1 MLCICIHK
9 MFKKTLNKMLS
20 CKFSVKLLIAMLS
33 LLLIYNIVDRGFSLF
48 FLKEGLEGSDGG
60 QDDNVQEENNKTMQ
74 ADQNSQYQEYSKQ
87 QNTPMVLAQKN
98 QANIMALRE
107 QLAKLGDI
115 QKLIVDLT
123 SRVDVNEKNIQALT
137 NAQTAQQQSM
147 AKKNEQ
153 RAQLTK

>member
-1 MLCICIHK
+1 

-33 LLLIYNIVDRGFSLF
+33 LLLIYNIAERGFSLF
-48 FLKEGLEGSDGG
+48 SLKEGLEGSDGG

-98 QANIMALRE
+98 QANIMALRD

>member
-1 MLCICIHK
+1 
-9 MFKKTLNKMLS
+9 MFKKAMNKMLS
-20 CKFSVKLLIAMLS
+20 PKFSVKLLIAVLS
-33 LLLIYNIVDRGFSLF
+33 LLFIYNIVDNGFSLF
-48 FLKEGLEGSDGG
+48 SLKEGLEGSDGG
-60 QDDNVQEENNKTMQ
+60 SDDNVHEQNNETMQ

-98 QANIMALRE
+98 QANIMALKD
-107 QLAKLGDI
+107 QLTKLGDI
-115 QKLIVDLT
+115 QKLIADLT

-153 RAQLTK
+153 RAQISK

>member
-1 MLCICIHK
+1 

>member
-1 MLCICIHK
+1 

-20 CKFSVKLLIAMLS
+20 CKFSVKLLIALLS
-33 LLLIYNIVDRGFSLF
+33 LLLIYNIAERGFSLF
-48 FLKEGLEGSDGG
+48 SLKEGLEGSDGG

-115 QKLIVDLT
+115 QKLFH
-123 SRVDVNEKNIQALT
+123 
-137 NAQTAQQQSM
+137 
-147 AKKNEQ
+147 
-153 RAQLTK
+153 

>member
-1 MLCICIHK
+1 

-20 CKFSVKLLIAMLS
+20 CKFSVKLVIAMLS
-33 LLLIYNIVDRGFSLF
+33 LLFIYNIVDRGLSLF
-48 FLKEGLEGSDGG
+48 SLKEGLEGSDGG
-60 QDDNVQEENNKTMQ
+60 LDDNVHEENNKTMQ

-98 QANIMALRE
+98 QANIMALKD

-115 QKLIVDLT
+115 QKLIADLT